1 MRYSLIAAD
10 ASISEGRRYPAGGRG
25 SKRECEIEDCVIY
38 KAQEVTSVPLDGYS
52 DKTDSDCRLQSLLYS
67 RQKGD
72 KHMKILVIPDIHL
85 KPWIFDRAENI
96 LRSDRAERAV
106 CLMGYSR

>member
-38 KAQEVTSVPLDGYS
+38 KAQEVTSVPLMVTAIKQIATVGYKACS
-52 DKTDSDCRLQSLLYS
+52 IAGKKEINT
-67 RQKGD
+67 
-72 KHMKILVIPDIHL
+72 
-85 KPWIFDRAENI
+85 
-96 LRSDRAERAV
+96 
-106 CLMGYSR
+106 